1 MRLSRSLSWKLD
13 WYRQSELEGALLLG
27 KAVRAASDSAL
38 IVALVRHAADE
49 ADHARQ
55 WAETGAALGG
65 PWVRILR
72 GYQSFYADYGVLPT
86 SLGDILAL
94 THVFERRVWRQFQQ
108 ERSSSDWPPVARAT
122 FERLLA
128 DERQHL
134 EWVKDWLA
142 DQAQGNDLLARY
154 AAIDQQVYE
163 RLAPC
168 EDRLWEVPGLGIEL
182 KPWDSAT

>member
-27 KAVRAASDSAL
+27 KAVRAASEPGL
-38 IVALVRHAADE
+38 IVSLVRHAADE

-55 WAETGAALGG
+55 WSEACQRLGG

-72 GYQSFYADYGVLPT
+72 GYQSFYGDFGILPA
-86 SLGDILAL
+86 SLTEILAL

-108 ERSSSDWPPVARAT
+108 ELCSVDWPPVARAT

-134 EWVKDWLA
+134 EWVRKWLSDRA
-142 DQAQGNDLLARY
+142 DGEALVARY
-154 AAIDQQVYE
+154 TAIDQQVYE
-163 RLAPC
+163 RLEPYEA
-168 EDRLWEVPGLGIEL
+168 RLWEVPGLGIEL
-182 KPWDSAT
+182 EPRGAAA

>member
-27 KAVRAASDSAL
+27 RAVRAASDPAL
-38 IVALVRHAADE
+38 IVSLIRHAADE

-55 WAETGAALGG
+55 WAEACHALGG

-72 GYQSFYADYGVLPT
+72 GYQSFYSDFGALPT
-86 SLGDILAL
+86 NLADILAL

-108 ERSSSDWPPVARAT
+108 ELCSVDWPPVARAT

-128 DERQHL
+128 DERRHL

-142 DQAQGNDLLARY
+142 DQADGEVLVARY
-154 AAIDQQVYE
+154 GVIDQQVYE
-163 RLAPC
+163 RLEPFESC
-168 EDRLWEVPGLGIEL
+168 LWEVPGLGIEL
-182 KPWDSAT
+182 EPRGAAA

>member
-1 MRLSRSLSWKLD
+1 MQLSRSLSWKLD

-27 KAVRAASDSAL
+27 KAVRAGSERAL
-38 IVALVRHAADE
+38 IVSLVRHAADE

-55 WAETGAALGG
+55 WAEACEALGG

-72 GYQSFYADYGVLPT
+72 GYQSFYADFAVLPA
-86 SLGDILAL
+86 SLAEILAL

-108 ERSSSDWPPVARAT
+108 ELSTWDWPPVARAT

-134 EWVKDWLA
+134 DWVRNWLSTQT
-142 DQAQGNDLLARY
+142 DGETLLARY
-154 AAIDQQVYE
+154 TAIDQQVYE
-163 RLAPC
+163 RLESY

-182 KPWDSAT
+182 EPQGATA

>member
-1 MRLSRSLSWKLD
+1 MSLPRSLSWKLD

-27 KAVRAASDSAL
+27 KAVRAASDPGL
-38 IVALVRHAADE
+38 IVSLASHAADE

-55 WAETGAALGG
+55 WAKACQALGG

-72 GYQSFYADYGVLPT
+72 GYQSFYADFGVLPA
-86 SLGDILAL
+86 SLVEILAL

-108 ERSSSDWPPVARAT
+108 ELSSLDWPLVARTT

-134 EWVKDWLA
+134 EWVKTWLDEQSDGA
-142 DQAQGNDLLARY
+142 ALVAHY
-154 AAIDQQVYE
+154 TAIDQQVYE
-163 RLAPC
+163 RLQLRENC
-168 EDRLWEVPGLGIEL
+168 LWDVPGLGIEL
-182 KPWDSAT
+182 VPQDAVA